1 MSTPN
6 PRGRRSPPGS
16 GTPGQE
22 TGRRAAASPAFADIS
37 RLPTTPGRF
46 TGLATPSA
54 NRSAT
59 RRTPR
64 TGAPSTPFGLRAIQR
79 RAANTPGRDRRKS
92 GRPQRET
99 PFDILRNL
107 GRALAPVSALIR
119 SSPQEEPEPPKK
131 DEIDELDNEPE
142 IPKPRLSLP
151 IEMDEEDEDGP
162 DIPPP
167 RLSLAFEEEDITQ
180 ASIEYPRRAM
190 AEADRAR
197 LERMSFGDVRLSENF
212 GDLSR
217 LENLDD
223 LSDAGDYT
231 GLQQDEAEER
241 GDVTGISAGFDA
253 GGETDDLG
261 RFNFDF
267 NFPSPNAAAATGPDL
282 AQDDDDGFM
291 LDTADMQHEPEL
303 QPLSERG
310 DNDDEDD
317 DDVTGGFGMEVYM
330 GDQASEAG
338 STQQAPI
345 GGGLRDEPLRQ
356 GRKEKKI
363 SRHGHPVPNLPA
375 AMVKKLATRFART
388 SAGAKTKLSKETLAA
403 IEQAS
408 EWYFEQ
414 ASDDLAAYAKHAGR
428 KTIDEGDVMTL
439 MRRQRHTNNATTVFS
454 LAQKHLPKELLQD
467 MRLAMPP

>member
-22 TGRRAAASPAFADIS
+22 TGRRAVASPAIS
-37 RLPTTPGRF
+37 RVPTTPGRF
-46 TGLATPSA
+46 IGLATPSA

-107 GRALAPVSALIR
+107 GKALAPVSAPIR

-151 IEMDEEDEDGP
+151 IEVDEDEDDGP

-190 AEADRAR
+190 ADADRAR

-217 LENLDD
+217 LENVDD
-223 LSDAGDYT
+223 MSEGGDYT
-231 GLQQDEAEER
+231 TLQHDEAEER
-241 GDVTGISAGFDA
+241 GDVTGISGFDA

-267 NFPSPNAAAATGPDL
+267 NFPSPNAAGPDL

-303 QPLSERG
+303 QPLFDRG
-310 DNDDEDD
+310 DNDDDD
-317 DDVTGGFGMEVYM
+317 DDVTGGFGLDVYM

-338 STQQAPI
+338 STRQAPI